1 MSKILGSRHG
11 CSLEPLTSVLQV
23 INIIFSYRRDFLPAL
38 CVCVCVFVWEM
49 GLSDIITVCLLQCIR
64 GPLCKACL
72 LYVLWIPLWLLQVYM
87 YQKLCYCE
95 KKKNIFDNI
104 EIQISISQQRASIT
118 STALVLTMQL
128 QQLSA
133 VGGIY
138 KINSIHLLMQKRCND
153 NTSFSH

>member
-1 MSKILGSRHG
+1 MSYKS
-11 CSLEPLTSVLQV
+11 STSSFH
-23 INIIFSYRRDFLPAL
+23 IEEIFYQL
-38 CVCVCVFVWEM
+38 CVCV
-49 GLSDIITVCLLQCIR
+49 SVCLYERWGLVILLLYACCNASEAHYARPVCCTSYGFLFGYCKFICIR
-64 GPLCKACL
+64 NYAT
-72 LYVLWIPLWLLQVYM
+72 VR
-87 YQKLCYCE
+87 

-138 KINSIHLLMQKRCND
+138 KINSIHLLMQKWCND